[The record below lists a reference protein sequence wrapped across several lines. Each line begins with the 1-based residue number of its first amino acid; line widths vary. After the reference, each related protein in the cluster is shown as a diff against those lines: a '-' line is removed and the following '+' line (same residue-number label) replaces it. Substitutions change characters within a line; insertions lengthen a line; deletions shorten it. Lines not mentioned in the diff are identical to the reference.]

1 MDKERTLEE
10 NIITREFVLNKKLL
24 FKEIEEKVE
33 RFISETLPGRYLLK
47 FHNKEDVF
55 DTIIFINDKNYLIQ
69 RFKKDLKIDY
79 TDKAILELLFDLFA
93 EHSFNEGFINEVV
106 KLLIKDNITI
116 TTMESCTSGM
126 VANLITNTEGAS
138 SIMQGAFV
146 TYSNS
151 AKVMQGVSS
160 DTIDNFGV
168 YSSETAFEM
177 AMNCREK
184 FNTNIGIGVTG
195 TTGNTDPNNADSK
208 QGEIYYSFC
217 TDKGFAD
224 CKLKIDTTNL
234 SRKQIKEIIC
244 GNIFRTLNIIL

>member
-10 NIITREFVLNKKLL
+10 SIMTYKFVLDKKLS
-24 FKEIEEKVE
+24 FKEIEEKIDQ
-33 RFISETLPGRYLLK
+33 FISEALPGRYLLK
-47 FHNKEDVF
+47 FFNSNNNTDAIV
-55 DTIIFINDKNYLIQ
+55 FINDKNYLIQ
-69 RFKKDLKIDY
+69 RFNKDLKIDY
-79 TDKAILELLFDLFA
+79 TDKAMLEFLFDQFA
-93 EHSFNEGFINEVV
+93 DNNFNEGFINETV
-106 KLLIKDNITI
+106 KEMIKDNISV

-177 AMNCREK
+177 ATNCRKK
-184 FNTNIGIGVTG
+184 FGTNIGIGVTG
-195 TTGNTDPNNADSK
+195 TTGNTDPNNSDSK

-224 CKLKIDTTNL
+224 CKLKIDTKDL
-234 SRKQIKEIIC
+234 SRKEIKEIIC
-244 GNIFRTLNIIL
+244 GNTFRTLNLIL

>member
-1 MDKERTLEE
+1 MLTEKTLEKD
-10 NIITREFVLNKKLL
+10 IICREFVLNEKLS
-24 FKEIEEKVE
+24 FKETEEKVE
-33 RFISETLPGRYLLK
+33 KFILKNYPGRYILK
-47 FHNKEDVF
+47 FYSEEDIV

-79 TDKAILELLFDLFA
+79 TDKTILKYLFILFE
-93 EHSFNEGFINEVV
+93 EHSFDEDSINEIV
-106 KLLIKDNITI
+106 KRLIKNNITI

-160 DTIDNFGV
+160 NTIEHFGV

-184 FNTNIGIGVTG
+184 FNANIGIGVTG
-195 TTGNTDPNNADSK
+195 TTGNTDPNNKDSR

-217 TDKGFAD
+217 TDKGFAE
-224 CKLKIDTTNL
+224 CKLKIDTKDL
-234 SRKQIKEIIC
+234 SRKEIKEIIC
-244 GNIFRTLNIIL
+244 GNIFRTLNLIL

>member
-1 MDKERTLEE
+1 MNKERTLEE
-10 NIITREFVLNKKLL
+10 EITYREFVINENLT
-24 FKEIEEKVE
+24 FKQVEEKVDT
-33 RFISETLPGRYLLK
+33 FIKGVLPGRYMLK
-47 FHNKEDVF
+47 FHSVKDAL
-55 DTIIFINDKNYLIQ
+55 DTIVFISNKNYLIQ
-69 RFKKDLKIDY
+69 RFQKQLKIDC
-79 TDKAILELLFDLFA
+79 TDKCVLELLFDLFA
-93 EHSFNEGFINEVV
+93 DNNFNEGFINETV
-106 KLLIKDNITI
+106 KEMIKNNISV

-138 SIMQGAFV
+138 SIIQGAFV

-177 AMNCREK
+177 ATNCRKK
-184 FNTNIGIGVTG
+184 FNANIGIGVTG
-195 TTGNTDPNNADSK
+195 TTGNTDPNNADSR
-208 QGEIYYSFC
+208 QGEIYYSLC

-224 CKLKIDTTNL
+224 CKLKIDTKDL